1 VKDHVESANCKLC
14 KNLQN
19 QQHCLQRLLPQIKPQ
34 THKLRRKRHTRSPP
48 PIIEQNVPLF
58 HISYSNT
65 VNLSCM
71 LFSRGI
77 NTKHTKRISYSF
89 CVFCVYLSVFCMT
102 VLVCNHICIVRLSQ
116 VFKIKV
122 ELKVEVESFAFCV
135 TVRDRKTLGS
145 FEFRSKHG
153 GLSPEHAWEHR
164 PRAQDGF
171 SYLETSI
178 RDCPNDVIR
187 VWLS

>member
-1 VKDHVESANCKLC
+1 MNQLTANSVKIYKINSIASSVSYLKLSHKRINSGVKDI
-14 KNLQN
+14 
-19 QQHCLQRLLPQIKPQ
+19 PD
-34 THKLRRKRHTRSPP
+34 PP